1 LDRLD
6 LGRRSDN
13 MRRIRPKDTT
23 PEMCVRRLVHGLGF
37 RYRLHCRDLPG
48 KPDLVFRTRKKVIFV
63 NGCFW
68 HRHPGCPYAYT
79 PKTRVEFWTA
89 KLDGNRMR
97 DLRNLEVLEKQG
109 WKALTVWEC
118 ETIDLERL
126 TRLLRRFLQAGPDV
140 AAAKRDRTN
149 E

>member
-6 LGRRSDN
+6 SRRRSEN
-13 MRRIRPKDTT
+13 MRRIGPKDTT

-48 KPDLVFRTRKKVIFV
+48 KPDLVFPSRKKVIFV

-97 DLRNLEVLEKQG
+97 DLRNLEILEKQG

-118 ETIDLERL
+118 ETIDVERL
-126 TRLLRRFLQAGPDV
+126 TRLLRRFLRAGPDA
-140 AAAKRDRTN
+140 AAAKRDRMN